1 MTTRRRAMIAAGTLL
16 AAATT
21 RTARAQT
28 LVPLRFGSTPLV
40 DGVPAV
46 RAVSS
51 GAFRAAGLDVN
62 VLKMGNS
69 TAIGAA
75 IIGGALDFGTVSPG
89 PIINAHEHDV
99 PLGILGNDRVHIVGH
114 AYANAIVTAANGPI
128 QTLRDLNGKTVSVAA
143 VAIVVGCRAGADRRE
158 GGESSTVKFTELPFS
173 AVAAAIETGR
183 IDAGVVVEPFLSEG
197 RNTGKVRDLGDLF
210 AYAGTNIAEMC
221 YATSRASFQR
231 NRDAMR
237 RFLRVIRETQEWL
250 KVHRDETAEIALTY
264 TGASRAALAPET
276 INFAVDHDPRV
287 VQPWVAATSSTA
299 SSKNRTTR
307 PNSTSAVNS
316 GCRPPC

>member
-1 MTTRRRAMIAAGTLL
+1 MPHRFPTRRRTLIAAAALL
-16 AAATT
+16 AGGAT
-21 RTARAQT
+21 RTASAQT
-28 LVPLRFGSTPLV
+28 LIPLRFGSTPLV

-51 GAFRAAGLDVN
+51 GAFRAAGLDVS

-75 IIGGALDFGTVSPG
+75 IIGGAIDFGTVSPG
-89 PIINAHEHDV
+89 PIINAREHDV
-99 PLGILGNDRVHIVGH
+99 PLGILGNDRVHLVGRPF
-114 AYANAIVTAANGPI
+114 ANAIVAAANGPI
-128 QTLRDLNGKTVSVAA
+128 QSLRDLNGKTVSVAA
-143 VAIVVGCRAGADRRE
+143 VRDSSWVAARALIDAK
-158 GGESSTVKFTELPFS
+158 GGDSSTVKFIEIPFS

-221 YATSRASFQR
+221 YATSRASFER
-231 NRDAMR
+231 NRDAMQ
-237 RFLRVIRETQEWL
+237 RFQRVIRETQQWL
-250 KVHRDETAEIALTY
+250 NAHRDEAAEIALTY

-276 INFAVDHDPRV
+276 INYAVDHDPRV
-287 VQPWVAATSSTA
+287 VQPWVAGYLKYGLIQKSYNAA
-299 SSKNRTTR
+299 ELYLTR
-307 PNSTSAVNS
+307 
-316 GCRPPC
+316 